1 MGDFIQK
8 GECVGG
14 AAVLGPVRAGD
25 AARSGESVEVTAVI
39 GQGGG
44 AATRNRSTEA
54 PEEACVSGGGA
65 VCDTMAA
72 REAMGLEGRVII
84 DPGTLGPYVRDWLER
99 HGKLLKPHIS
109 KQREKELEVCFGIF
123 DADGSGEV
131 DEEEVRRNCNVCML
145 TLRSS
150 PPPRRVERVVGGVCR

>member
-1 MGDFIQK
+1 
-8 GECVGG
+8 
-14 AAVLGPVRAGD
+14 VR
-25 AARSGESVEVTAVI
+25 I
-39 GQGGG
+39 GRWDG
-44 AATRNRSTEA
+44 
-54 PEEACVSGGGA
+54 V
-65 VCDTMAA
+65 DTMAA